1 MPPAADSARILIVE
15 DEFLVAMSIEETV
28 RNLGH
33 EVVGP
38 VGELPSAMRLA
49 EREALSGAILD
60 VHLQHGERVYP
71 VVKILRRRGVPLVL
85 TTAYRDTEID
95 PDCAGE
101 MLLRKP
107 FDQAELEQFIA
118 RLVHPPS
125 VAESRSHAP

>member
-1 MPPAADSARILIVE
+1 MSPSARILIVE
-15 DEFLVAMSIEETV
+15 DEFLVALLIEETV

-38 VGELPSAMRLA
+38 VGDLPSALRLA
-49 EREALSGAILD
+49 ETEDLSAAILD

-71 VVKILRRRGVPLVL
+71 VVGSLRRRGIPLVL
-85 TTAYRDTEID
+85 TTAYRETEID

-107 FDQAELEQFIA
+107 FDQAELEQCIV
-118 RLVHPPS
+118 RLIRPPS
-125 VAESRSHAP
+125 IAESSSHAN

>member
-1 MPPAADSARILIVE
+1 MSPSARILIVE
-15 DEFLVAMSIEETV
+15 DEFLVALLMEETV
-28 RNLGH
+28 RTLGH

-38 VGELPSAMRLA
+38 VGVLTDAMRLA
-49 EREALSGAILD
+49 GTEDLSAAILD

-71 VVKILRRRGVPLVL
+71 VVPILRRRGIPLVL

-107 FDQAELEQFIA
+107 FDQAELERCIA
-118 RLVHPPS
+118 RLLHPSP
-125 VAESRSHAP
+125 VAASKDPAP

>member
-1 MPPAADSARILIVE
+1 MPPSARILIVE
-15 DEFLVAMSIEETV
+15 DEFLVALLMEETV

-38 VGELPSAMRLA
+38 VGDLTAAVRLA
-49 EREALSGAILD
+49 ETEAVSAAILD

-71 VVKILRRRGVPLVL
+71 VVGILRRRGIPLVL

-101 MLLRKP
+101 TLLRKP
-107 FDQAELEQFIA
+107 FDQSELEHCIA

-125 VAESRSHAP
+125 VAETGSPVP

>member
-1 MPPAADSARILIVE
+1 MSPSARILIVE
-15 DEFLVAMSIEETV
+15 DEFLVALLMEETV

-38 VGELPSAMRLA
+38 VGDLTTPCGWPRPKTVSA
-49 EREALSGAILD
+49 AILD

-71 VVKILRRRGVPLVL
+71 VVAILRRRGIPLVL

-107 FDQAELEQFIA
+107 FDQTDLERCIA
-118 RLVHPPS
+118 RLLHPLA
-125 VAESRSHAP
+125 VAESRDPVP

>member
-1 MPPAADSARILIVE
+1 MPPSAEPVRILIVE
-15 DEFLVAMSIEETV
+15 DEFLVALLIEETV

-38 VGELPSAMRLA
+38 IGDLAEAMRLA
-49 EREALSGAILD
+49 ESEALSAAILD

-71 VVKILRRRGVPLVL
+71 VVKILGRRRVPLVL

-107 FDQAELEQFIA
+107 FDQAELEQCIT

-125 VAESRSHAP
+125 VAESRSHIP

>member
-1 MPPAADSARILIVE
+1 MSSPTRILIVE
-15 DEFLVAMSIEETV
+15 DEFLVALLMEETV

-38 VGELPSAMRLA
+38 VGDLPAAMRLA
-49 EREALSGAILD
+49 EAERLSAAILD

-71 VVKILRRRGVPLVL
+71 VVGILRRRGIPLVL

-95 PDCAGE
+95 ADCAGE

-107 FDQAELEQFIA
+107 FDQLELEQCIA
-118 RLVHPPS
+118 RLVRPS
-125 VAESRSHAP
+125 SAAESGARAS

>member
-1 MPPAADSARILIVE
+1 MSPAADSARILIVE
-15 DEFLVAMSIEETV
+15 DEFLVALLIEETV

-38 VGELPSAMRLA
+38 VGDLPSALRLA
-49 EREALSGAILD
+49 ESEALSAAILD
-60 VHLQHGERVYP
+60 VHLQHGERIYP
-71 VVKILRRRGVPLVL
+71 VVKILRRRGIPLVL

-107 FDQAELEQFIA
+107 FDQVELEQVIA
-118 RLVHPPS
+118 RLVRPPS
-125 VAESRSHAP
+125 VAASRSHVP